1 MSYALSALPFSY
13 DALEPHIDARTMEVH
28 YSKHHQTYCDN
39 ANKAVAGTLFADM
52 PMEEVLK
59 KLNEVPEDKRTA
71 VRNHGGGF
79 ANHSLFWTVLGQKVK
94 EPTGDLAEAL
104 KKSFGSLDSFRE
116 KFEAAALGQ
125 FGSGWA
131 WLVVKS
137 QTRGEPGRTIANQ
150 EIANSSLEV
159 INLPNQDSPLS
170 LGKTPILCLDV
181 WEHAYY
187 LKYQNRRA
195 EYVKAF
201 WQVVNWE
208 EVARR
213 LSLV

>member
-1 MSYALSALPFSY
+1 MPYTLPTLPFSY

-39 ANKAVAGTLFADM
+39 ANKAVAGTPFADT
-52 PMEEVLK
+52 PIEEVLK
-59 KLNEVPEDKRTA
+59 NLNAVPEDKRTA

-79 ANHSLFWTVLGQKVK
+79 ANHSLFWTVLGQKAK

-104 KKSFGSLDSFRE
+104 KKSFGSLDAFRE

-137 QTRGEPGRTIANQ
+137 PLANQ

-159 INLPNQDSPLS
+159 INLPNQDSPLT
-170 LGKTPILCLDV
+170 LGKTPILALDV

>member
-1 MSYALSALPFSY
+1 MPYTLPALPYSYA
-13 DALEPHIDARTMEVH
+13 ALEPHIDARTMEVH

-39 ANKAVAGTLFADM
+39 ANKAVAGTAFADL
-52 PMEEVLK
+52 PIEEVLK
-59 KLNEVPEDKRTA
+59 RLNEVPEDKRTA
-71 VRNHGGGF
+71 IRNHGGGF
-79 ANHSLFWTVLGQKVK
+79 ANHSLFWTILGQNAK
-94 EPTGDLAEAL
+94 EPTGALAEAL
-104 KKSFGSLDSFRE
+104 TQSFGSLETFRE

-131 WLVVKS
+131 WLVAGP
-137 QTRGEPGRTIANQ
+137 Q
-150 EIANSSLEV
+150 LEV

-170 LGKTPILCLDV
+170 IGKKPLLCLDV

-201 WQVVNWE
+201 WNVVNWE

-213 LSLV
+213 LS